1 MNLFWRKESNAK
13 TQDYI
18 NRIESTKK
26 KLDKSQLNL
35 FDLLM
40 KRFCQSNYEVDVW
53 FSQLIQAGEIKEIA
67 QLFEK
72 DRYPVLVHLL
82 GEEYAGKYVAWLQKM
97 AAIPYTL
104 GYYRRPQR
112 STHAKL
118 HYTTALNTL
127 RDFLAIVA
135 SGLPLEVILEGGR
148 DGDEQTFIDDIN
160 FEALLSIEID
170 AGNRQVIDKVKD
182 IICGDNNAGRIS
194 YDLLRGIV
202 IASNRELYELEGK
215 LLLAARLQ
223 EGLRQSIAET
233 MDSGTT
239 EAFLYLFD
247 IIRRNDLQRYSAIKR
262 AVGTWT
268 GLVSEAD
275 ADRINTKIM
284 DLIHLVLTDPEYAES
299 CLCSE
304 DAIEVYLGLWAKG
317 FYNIEDLVVA
327 AHRIMEEGVK
337 HKVQVL
343 FIYVEATQCDWLR
356 EALAKTAVERFH
368 DEPGIVAALLPSY
381 LHSVYLRSYYGRK
394 EERSYFSSDE
404 EACRHYELW
413 KDIARRLTKK
423 QTFSPF
429 VFPWLS
435 KELTRREVMEKMAL
449 IVYVTGNQQLLD
461 DLCLSLDQ
469 LDSDVRT
476 GILREMLTS
485 PASPVQLEAVV
496 KALGDRAEYPRK
508 QSYEILSKMPA
519 DTLPYSQIKELLK
532 YKTGNLRQQAISL
545 LLRQQP
551 EGLQLS
557 VEHLLTAPLLEK
569 RMAAL
574 DILLTI
580 RKQPEYADVCRHC
593 FPLIRAIKAPS
604 DKEKILIDQ
613 LIGEDD
619 PQIKYAKE
627 NVFGLCE
634 EESAGKDSSVV
645 LPLPPVDEDFDV
657 KKAFP
662 LLQEGSFLKKIFGK
676 PQEKIYTILQRLSD
690 LVASHAHYEYATR
703 YNDKVL
709 LGDYFWEISGVEEN
723 APKLDHYPLASEWRA
738 FYAEEIQD
746 FQTLLQIN
754 FAISVAWGN
763 LNRYGDAEPCKVKFT
778 PVLKN
783 FYGFDLPDFFGWRQN
798 LPYHA
803 TVERILNLLA
813 EEYEDKAYVQ
823 VLLKNLLSCF
833 CSILTKDNFKCV
845 YPKKVYGKKEEMH
858 VAFLFHD
865 ERIGIWLRY
874 DFPEMNDEAFASYFA
889 IRHYLYRFANYF
901 EYPEKCVSSEKY
913 LSILAFAK
921 AYELGII
928 PESEVIRELTI
939 RVNAGDS
946 LETATRYLNHTLPG
960 WRQRLFAGYDQQ
972 DFSRFKQVIEKVTR
986 RIVEIE
992 LKRGDS
998 VTEVSPLAMSIDRI
1012 EGVDYL
1018 IGLLQAFGKDTFGRS
1033 GYSYN
1038 SSYTKKEVL
1047 SKLLRVCYPAP
1058 EDTSERLSE
1067 RLKNT
1072 GITEQRLVEAAM
1084 YAPQWLEIIEG
1095 CIGWKGLTSAAYYFH
1110 AHTNEWCDDKKKAI
1124 IARYTPIDP
1133 EDLKAGAFDIDWFRE
1148 AYEEV
1153 GSERFQV
1160 IYEAAKYISSGAS
1173 HTRARKYAD
1182 AVNGKLIAADVKK
1195 QIQEKRNKDLL
1206 MSYCLIP
1213 LDTKKRKDLLER
1225 YQYLQQFLKESKAF
1239 GAQRQESEKK
1249 AVEIGMQNLAR
1260 NAGYAD
1266 VTRLT
1271 WAMETELIKE
1281 MEPYLTPCNLE
1292 GVEVYV
1298 AIDEGGKAEMKY
1310 IKAGK
1315 TLNNVPAKLKKHPYI
1330 GELKEVYTKL
1340 KNQYARSRLML
1351 EQAMEDRTPFYI
1363 RELTALS
1370 QNPVVWPL
1378 LKYLVFIS
1386 EEDTG
1391 FFADGGLVTADGE
1404 FFPQAPDTQV
1414 RIAHPADLY
1423 QRHLWTG
1430 YQRYLFDHSIRQP
1443 FKQVFR
1449 ELYVKTEDE
1458 LPMQHSLRYA
1468 GNQIQPQKTVAVL
1481 KSRRWVADYEE
1492 GLQKVYYKENIV
1504 ANIYALADWFSPAD
1518 IEAPTLEWVAFSD
1531 RKTYKPLKI
1540 EEIPDIIFSEVMRD
1554 VDLAVS
1560 VAHAGGVDPEASHST
1575 VEMRRAILAFT
1586 LPLFKLTNVTLEG
1599 NHAFIKGSMGD
1610 YHIHLGSGVIH
1621 QEGGVAIAVLPV
1633 HSQHR
1638 GRLFLPFVDDD
1649 PKTAEVISKVL
1660 LFADDTKIKDPF
1672 ILDQI
1677 RKR

>member
-1 MNLFWRKESNAK
+1 MNLFWRKESKAI
-13 TQDYI
+13 TQNYI
-18 NRIESTKK
+18 DRLEATQG
-26 KLDKSQLNL
+26 KLKGGQREL
-35 FDLLM
+35 FGLLM
-40 KRFCQSNYEVDVW
+40 KRFCLANGEADIW
-53 FSQLIQAGEIKEIA
+53 FKKLMQTGEIKEIT
-67 QLFEK
+67 QLFENE
-72 DRYPVLVHLL
+72 RYPVLVHLL
-82 GEEYAGKYVAWLQKM
+82 GEEYAGKYSAWLRKM
-97 AAIPYTL
+97 PSIPYTL

-112 STHAKL
+112 STSAIL
-118 HYTTALNTL
+118 HYDRALTTLN
-127 RDFLAIVA
+127 DFLAIVA
-135 SGLPLEVILEGGR
+135 SGLPLEVFLEGGR
-148 DGDEQTFIDDIN
+148 DADEQTFIGDIS
-160 FEALLSIEID
+160 FDALLSIEID

-182 IICGDNNAGRIS
+182 IICGDNTTGRIS

-202 IASNRELYELEGK
+202 MASNRELYELEGK

-247 IIRRNDLQRYSAIKR
+247 IIRRNDLQRFSAIKR

-268 GLVSEAD
+268 GLVAEAD
-275 ADRINTKIM
+275 ADRINTKVM
-284 DLIHLVLTDPEYAES
+284 DLIHLVLTDPAYAES
-299 CLCSE
+299 CLDSE

-317 FYNIEDLVVA
+317 FYTIEDLVVA
-327 AHRIMEEGVK
+327 ADRIMEEGVK

-343 FIYVEATQCDWLR
+343 FMYVVATQCDWLR
-356 EALAKTAVERFH
+356 EALAKIALERFH

-381 LHSVYLRSYYGRK
+381 LHSVYLRSYYSRK

-404 EACRHYELW
+404 EACRQYELW
-413 KDIARRLTKK
+413 KDIARWLTKK

-435 KELTRREVMEKMAL
+435 RELTRREAAEKMAS
-449 IVYVTGNQQLLD
+449 IVYVTGNQQFLD

-476 GILREMLTS
+476 GILREMLPS
-485 PASPVQLEAVV
+485 PSSPVQLEAVV

-508 QSYEILSKMPA
+508 QAYEILSKMPA
-519 DTLPYSQIKELLK
+519 DTLPYPLIEELLK
-532 YKTGNLRQQAISL
+532 YKTGNLRQQAIRL

-551 EGLQLS
+551 DALQYSL
-557 VEHLLTAPLLEK
+557 EHLLTAPVVEK

-580 RKQPEYADVCRHC
+580 RKQPDYADVCRHC
-593 FPLIRAIKAPS
+593 LPLIRAIEAPS

-613 LIGEDD
+613 WVEEDS
-619 PQIKYAKE
+619 PRIKYTKE
-627 NVFGLCE
+627 NVFGLCGE
-634 EESAGKDSSVV
+634 GAAGKESAVV
-645 LPLPPVDEDFDV
+645 LPLPPVDKDFDV

-662 LLQEGSFLKKIFGK
+662 LLQEGSFLKKVFGK
-676 PQEKIYTILQRLSD
+676 PHEKIHTVLQKLSD
-690 LVASHAHYEYATR
+690 LIARHAHYEYSSR
-703 YNDKVL
+703 YGSKVL
-709 LGDYFWEISGVEEN
+709 LGDYFWEIAGVDET
-723 APKLDHYPLASEWRA
+723 APKLDRYPLASEWRA

-746 FQTLLQIN
+746 FQTLLQIH
-754 FAISVAWGN
+754 FAISVAWGSR
-763 LNRYGDAEPCKVKFT
+763 NRYGDSEPYKAKFT
-778 PVLKN
+778 PILKS
-783 FYGFDLPDFFGWRQN
+783 FYGFDLPDFFDWKQK
-798 LPYHA
+798 LPYHT
-803 TVERILNLLA
+803 TVERILDLLA
-813 EEYEDKAYVQ
+813 EEYENKVYMQ
-823 VLLKNLLSCF
+823 LLLRNLLTSF
-833 CSILTKDNFKCV
+833 CSILTKDNFKYI
-845 YPKKVYGKKEEMH
+845 YPKEVRGKKEKMQI
-858 VAFLFHD
+858 AFLFHD
-865 ERIGIWLRY
+865 ERIGIWFRY
-874 DFPEMNDEAFASYFA
+874 AFPEMSDEAFRSYFA

-901 EYPEKCVSSEKY
+901 EYPEECVSSDAY

-928 PESEVIRELTI
+928 PEEEVIRELTV
-939 RVNAGDS
+939 RKQAKDS
-946 LETATRYLNHTLPG
+946 LELATRYLNHTLPA
-960 WRQRLFAGYDQQ
+960 WRLRNLAGYEHQ
-972 DFSRFKQVIEKVTR
+972 DFSRFKQVIDKVIR

-1012 EGVDYL
+1012 EGAGYL
-1018 IGLLQAFGKDTFGRS
+1018 IALLQSFGKDTFGRS
-1033 GYSYN
+1033 GYSYH

-1067 RLKNT
+1067 RLKHT
-1072 GITEQRLVEAAM
+1072 GITPQRLVEAAM

-1133 EDLKAGAFDIDWFRE
+1133 DDLKAGAFDIDWFRE

-1153 GSERFQV
+1153 GIERFQV

-1182 AVNGKLIAADVKK
+1182 AVNGIVVAAEVKE
-1195 QIQEKRNKDLL
+1195 QIREKRNKDLL

-1213 LDTKKRKDLLER
+1213 LDTKDTKDLLER

-1271 WAMETELIKE
+1271 WAMETELIRE
-1281 MEPYLTPCNLE
+1281 MEPYLTPRHLE
-1292 GVEVYV
+1292 GVDVYV

-1378 LKYLVFIS
+1378 LKHLVFIS
-1386 EEDTG
+1386 ETDTG

-1404 FFPQAPDTQV
+1404 FFPQAADTGV
-1414 RIAHPADLY
+1414 RIAHPVDLY
-1423 QRHLWTG
+1423 RRQVWTG

-1492 GLQKVYYKENIV
+1492 GLQKIYYKENII
-1504 ANIYALADWFSPAD
+1504 ANIYALADWFSPAE

-1540 EEIPDIIFSEVMRD
+1540 EEIPDLIFSEVMRD

-1586 LPLFKLTNVTLEG
+1586 LPLFKLDKVTLEG
-1599 NHAFIKGSMGD
+1599 NHAFIKGSMAD

-1621 QEGGVAIAVLPV
+1621 QEGGAAIAVLPV

-1660 LFADDTKIKDPF
+1660 LFADDAKIKDPF